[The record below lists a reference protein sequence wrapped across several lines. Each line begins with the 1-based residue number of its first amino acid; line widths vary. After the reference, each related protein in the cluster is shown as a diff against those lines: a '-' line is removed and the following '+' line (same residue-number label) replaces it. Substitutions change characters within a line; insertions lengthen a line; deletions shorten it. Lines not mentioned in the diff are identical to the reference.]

1 MHLNLGRRTFSEFER
16 IFISKGT
23 CIQKRSRNKTI
34 VVIEENSTN
43 SHRGRWRRLRPRAR
57 ILQARS
63 RAHRARKHFRVRLVL
78 LLNNNNNIIIIIDIN
93 NKGRNLSRLMRRRTR
108 IWTTRTPSIWPNL
121 SRALRM
127 SINVSPRISISATKI
142 NAIIIVIHHRRLQKT
157 LLLQIRRQRWCTR
170 WRRG

>member
-16 IFISKGT
+16 ISISEGT
-23 CIQKRSRNKTI
+23 CIQKRLRNKTI
-34 VVIEENSTN
+34 VVIEENSN
-43 SHRGRWRRLRPRAR
+43 SHRGSWRRLRPRAR
-57 ILQARS
+57 ILQTRS
-63 RAHRARKHFRVRLVL
+63 RAHRARKRVRVRLVL

-108 IWTTRTPSIWPNL
+108 IWTTRMPSIWPNL
-121 SRALRM
+121 SPAVRM

-142 NAIIIVIHHRRLQKT
+142 NAIIIVITTAVFKKT
-157 LLLQIRRQRWCTR
+157 LLLQVRRQRWCTR